1 MQESVTSCGTQQF
14 QLPSLLQAAATGSQ
28 QQQCSAGEAA
38 LLTQQPPYL
47 SHQLCNTWLLW
58 ASTGADGHS
67 LSLTGHLTTTF
78 LFLWS
83 PPAAVLAC
91 SSSPLWLSVLP
102 AQGAGVEHTEQCPDQ
117 VMMAQLWCKA
127 MQTICIILYPPP
139 EQPVSWTS
147 PQQEKNPNQIHGTDP
162 TNTTLCGFPRLLCS
176 ETAPDQSTAPMALKK
191 RYQHATVPKGQDK
204 WKLKI
209 YVLAIK
215 SLTFLTA
222 PPPHSPPFFW
232 QLE

>member
-38 LLTQQPPYL
+38 LLPQQPPYL

-147 PQQEKNPNQIHGTDP
+147 PQQEKTQTK
-162 TNTTLCGFPRLLCS
+162 
-176 ETAPDQSTAPMALKK
+176 STALILQTPPCVASQDCSVLRLHLTKALHQWLWRKDINMQL
-191 RYQHATVPKGQDK
+191 YPK
-204 WKLKI
+204 
-209 YVLAIK
+209 AR
-215 SLTFLTA
+215 TN
-222 PPPHSPPFFW
+222 
-232 QLE
+232 EN